1 MRPDLV
7 PIDHRGQPRAFRLV
21 DRLAAYDRKLA
32 ADNARDDH
40 PVRRHALDHRRRLG
54 NLIQA
59 KLMDGARGKL
69 VTAGILP
76 R

>member
-7 PIDHRGQPRAFRLV
+7 PIDHRGQPRAFRAV

-32 ADNARDDH
+32 AANTRDDYQS
-40 PVRRHALDHRRRLG
+40 RRILLDHRRRIG
-54 NLIQA
+54 AMIQA
-59 KLMDGARGKL
+59 RLLAGSRGRM